1 MSSAAGEVAH
11 ESRRTISAG
20 QKARSRDGELEI
32 FPEKGDDIAAVA
44 LQTADEFAATVR
56 VREDWVNWF
65 AFAPSWGS
73 LDSSER
79 DFSSRIF

>member
-1 MSSAAGEVAH
+1 MSSTAGEVEH

-20 QKARSRDGELEI
+20 QKNCSRDRELEI
-32 FPEKGDDIAAVA
+32 FPEKGGDIAALA
-44 LQTADEFAATVR
+44 LQAADKFAATVR

-65 AFAPSWGS
+65 AFAPSWGKV
-73 LDSSER
+73 DSSER